1 MRDSSG
7 RSLSSAVLSSLH
19 SHPKNAGHEATVR
32 TDETMAMTLGPQE
45 LRGGGR
51 WWRYWFPGNLGGMNA
66 VDGRNPAPI

>member
-45 LRGGGR
+45 LRGGVVGGDIG
-51 WWRYWFPGNLGGMNA
+51 PGKFGGYECS
-66 VDGRNPAPI
+66 